1 MPPCHVFF
9 TARCLKI
16 TNMRKLQR
24 SPFGSTLETIMYPF
38 LLLVL
43 MWSIHLLQHLQ
54 PHSLFNWGILPKD
67 WTGLRGVVFSP
78 LLHAT
83 DSFSH
88 ILNNSLPI
96 AVLLGATIYF
106 YREVAAKVF
115 VFSWFASGLL
125 VWLFAQNTGSYHVG
139 MSGVIYAL
147 AGFLFVSGTLRKH
160 SSLQAISLFVTFVYG
175 SMIWGVLPTGERVS
189 WEGHLTGL
197 IVGIALALIFRKK
210 GVQPPKYQYEIEKEM
225 GIEPPDLEGMW
236 LENMRKAEERAEA
249 LRQQENQPQTHVFV
263 YEYVPKIKPGQAEND
278 PPKDQNLP
286 TLPAN

>member
-1 MPPCHVFF
+1 
-9 TARCLKI
+9 
-16 TNMRKLQR
+16 MRKSIKPQ
-24 SPFGSTLETIMYPF
+24 FGSTLETIMYPF

-43 MWSIHLLQHLQ
+43 MWSIHLLQHVY
-54 PHSLFNWGILPKD
+54 PHSLFNWGILPKE
-67 WTGLRGVVFSP
+67 WIGLRGVIFSP
-78 LLHAT
+78 FLHAT
-83 DSFSH
+83 ENFSH

-106 YREVAAKVF
+106 YRDVAGKVF
-115 VFSWFASGLL
+115 FFSWFASGLL

-175 SMIWGVLPTGERVS
+175 SMIWGVLPAGERVS

-197 IVGIALALIFRKK
+197 ITGIALAFIYRKK
-210 GVQPPKYQYEIEKEM
+210 GVQQPKYQYEIEKEL

-236 LENMRKAEERAEA
+236 LENIRIAEERAEA
-249 LRQQENQPQTHVFV
+249 LKQQEIQPQTQVFV
-263 YEYVPKIKPGQAEND
+263 YDYVPKIKVIQDGNSRSN
-278 PPKDQNLP
+278 DQNLSKP
-286 TLPAN
+286 PAN

>member
-1 MPPCHVFF
+1 
-9 TARCLKI
+9 
-16 TNMRKLQR
+16 MRKTTQP
-24 SPFGSTLETIMYPF
+24 SFGSTFETILYPT

-43 MWSIHLLQHLQ
+43 MWSIHLLQHLY
-54 PHSLFNWGILPKD
+54 PRSLYNWGILPKD
-67 WTGLRGVVFSP
+67 LLGLRGVLFSP

-106 YREVAAKVF
+106 YREVAGKVF
-115 VFSWFASGLL
+115 FISWLSSGLL

-139 MSGVIYAL
+139 MSSVIYAL

-175 SMIWGVLPTGERVS
+175 SMIWGVFPLEERVS
-189 WEGHLTGL
+189 WEGHLTGMMTG
-197 IVGIALALIFRKK
+197 VALAFIFRKA
-210 GVQPPKYQYEIEKEM
+210 GVQQPKYQYEIEKEM

-236 LENMRKAEERAEA
+236 LENIRIAEERAEA
-249 LRQQENQPQTHVFV
+249 IKNQESQPPVPV
-263 YEYVPKIKPGQAEND
+263 YIYTYVPKIKSVPPENY
-278 PPKDQNLP
+278 PPNDQHLAKPPSNSP
-286 TLPAN
+286 S